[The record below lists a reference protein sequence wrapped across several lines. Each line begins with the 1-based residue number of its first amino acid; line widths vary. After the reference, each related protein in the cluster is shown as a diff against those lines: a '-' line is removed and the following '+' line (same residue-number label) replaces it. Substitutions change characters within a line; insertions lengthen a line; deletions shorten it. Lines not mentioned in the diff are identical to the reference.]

1 MSFRRFRRQEAF
13 SPTSSASHSPTT
25 PVIDSPITLHAL
37 ASRMVPDVSLRR
49 KRKQKRPAAMPSIFL
64 DEHEDEDIAV
74 PNVVR
79 VLSAEAKKENAGRDR
94 AEEAQGC
101 KSKTDYYT
109 DIFDPR
115 GPQNPS
121 RSVITHESIV
131 VVEVKTN
138 IGVSYFLS
146 FKTNADIEICLD

>member
-1 MSFRRFRRQEAF
+1 
-13 SPTSSASHSPTT
+13 
-25 PVIDSPITLHAL
+25 
-37 ASRMVPDVSLRR
+37 
-49 KRKQKRPAAMPSIFL
+49 MPSIFL
-64 DEHEDEDIAV
+64 EEHEDEDIAV

-115 GPQNPS
+115 GPQDPS
-121 RSVITHESIV
+121 RPVITHESIV